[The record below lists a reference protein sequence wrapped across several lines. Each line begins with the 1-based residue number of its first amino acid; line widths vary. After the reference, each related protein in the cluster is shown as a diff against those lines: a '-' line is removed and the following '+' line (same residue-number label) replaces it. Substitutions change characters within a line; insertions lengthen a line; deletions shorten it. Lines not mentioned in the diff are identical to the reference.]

1 MKITFLLSLEANTVS
16 DLSDLLTL
24 LRTKLIDLI
33 ARMATMP
40 AELASAKAEIV
51 RLSEKLLDAQRS
63 LAESLSHGVADDET
77 IRLANEAIATTTA
90 ELAVARQK
98 LVDSEAIVTEHD
110 TLVAATQALIAQID
124 ATAPV

>member
-1 MKITFLLSLEANTVS
+1 VS

-24 LRTKLIDLI
+24 LRTKLLELI
-33 ARMATMP
+33 ARLATMP
-40 AELASAKAEIV
+40 AELAAAKAEIV

-63 LAESLSHGVADDET
+63 LAESLAHGVADDET

-90 ELAVARQK
+90 ELAVAKQK
-98 LVDSEAIVTEHD
+98 LADSQEIVTEHD
-110 TLVAATQALIAQID
+110 NLVTATQALIAQID